1 MLSGALGLIF
11 KIFGII
17 ALANRVLGALV
28 LRIFKRKLD
37 IVDNN
42 YEPTVEVVIP
52 MFNEGA
58 GIEETIASVL
68 GADYPAHKLRIT
80 VVDDKS
86 TDDSLARVTALA
98 ETTGDRLKVLRN
110 RQNLG
115 KRMSIIKAVRATGA
129 EIIIS
134 VDSDVVVD
142 RQAIRQLVRR
152 FSSPRIGA
160 VGGRVDVRN
169 KHVNWLTRMQVIK
182 YWYAYHFGK
191 ALELACRQVMCLSGC
206 LTGYRRSV
214 LMEVEPV
221 LLDRSLW
228 GMPVKYG
235 EDRFLTRQI
244 VFAGYQTVMTTDAVC
259 RTTVPETLGAFQ
271 AQQLRW
277 QRSGLID
284 VGAIVLNARRLH
296 PIVAMQFIT
305 LLVLTIAYPMLLV
318 RSLEAGTFL
327 ALMQKKLVLV
337 TIFGLVYRWHVRNLP
352 AHDRVSPFAFLP
364 IALVFPVIY
373 GLLIPL
379 ALFTLDSSSWETR
392 RHGLPAAT
400 PPLPV
405 PAPSTSAPVPMTS
418 GSAAAAPAHAHAPA
432 PAPAPVP
439 VAVARTVRER
449 APSLQSLN

>member
-17 ALANRVLGALV
+17 ALANRVIGALV
-28 LRIFKRKLD
+28 LRIFRRKLD
-37 IVDNN
+37 IVDND

-68 GADYPAHKLRIT
+68 AADYPAHKLRVT

-98 ETTGDRLKVLRN
+98 ETMGPRLNVLCN
-110 RQNLG
+110 RQNVG
-115 KRMSIIKAVRATGA
+115 KRMSIIKAVRAATQA
-129 EIIIS
+129 EIIVS
-134 VDSDVVVD
+134 VDSDVVID
-142 RQAIRQLVRR
+142 REAIRQLVRR
-152 FSSPRIGA
+152 FSTPRIGA

-206 LTGYRRSV
+206 LTAYRRSV

-244 VFAGYQTVMTTDAVC
+244 VFAGYHTVMTTDAVC

-284 VGAIVLNARRLH
+284 VGAIVVNARRLH

-305 LLVLTIAYPMLLV
+305 LLVLTIAYPLLLV

-327 ALMQKKLVLV
+327 VLMQKKLVLV

-352 AHDRVSPFAFLP
+352 AADRVSPFAFLP

-392 RHGLPAAT
+392 RHGLP
-400 PPLPV
+400 PQPV
-405 PAPSTSAPVPMTS
+405 PSPSSSGPVPIAS
-418 GSAAAAPAHAHAPA
+418 GSAAATAAPAHP
-432 PAPAPVP
+432 PVPAPVS

-449 APSLQSLN
+449 APSRHSLN

>member
-17 ALANRVLGALV
+17 ALANRVIGALV
-28 LRIFKRKLD
+28 LRIFRRKLD
-37 IVDNN
+37 IVDND

-68 GADYPAHKLRIT
+68 AADYPAHKLRVT

-98 ETTGDRLKVLRN
+98 ETMGPRLNVLCN
-110 RQNLG
+110 RQNVG
-115 KRMSIIKAVRATGA
+115 KRMSIIKAVRAATQA
-129 EIIIS
+129 EIIVS
-134 VDSDVVVD
+134 VDSDVVID
-142 RQAIRQLVRR
+142 REAIRQLVRR
-152 FSSPRIGA
+152 FSTPRIGA

-206 LTGYRRSV
+206 LTAYRRSV

-244 VFAGYQTVMTTDAVC
+244 VFAGYHTVMTTDAVC

-284 VGAIVLNARRLH
+284 VGAIVVNARRLH

-305 LLVLTIAYPMLLV
+305 LLVLTIAYPLLLV

-327 ALMQKKLVLV
+327 VLMQKKLVLV

-352 AHDRVSPFAFLP
+352 AADRVSPFAFLP

-392 RHGLPAAT
+392 RHGLP
-400 PPLPV
+400 PQPV
-405 PAPSTSAPVPMTS
+405 PSPSSSGPVPIAS
-418 GSAAAAPAHAHAPA
+418 GSAAATAAPAHP
-432 PAPAPVP
+432 PVPAPVS